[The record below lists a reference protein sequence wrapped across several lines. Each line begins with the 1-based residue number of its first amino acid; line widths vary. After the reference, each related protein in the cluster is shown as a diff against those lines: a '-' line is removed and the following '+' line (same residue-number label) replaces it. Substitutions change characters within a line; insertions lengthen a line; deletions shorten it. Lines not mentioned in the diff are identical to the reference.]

1 MSLKKNQKGGT
12 SLYGPTLE
20 AMKAQGNMGA
30 GRARIPHGPTTSTC
44 NAESPQR
51 SSLPFVGGGLDYS
64 KVNGVGHRP
73 ILAHPGFGYS
83 NGENNVLFKGAR
95 PTTTSYN
102 SSSCHSGGKKKRKS
116 RKGVKKRRKSL
127 KKRKSRKVVKKR
139 RKSLKKR
146 KSRNGVKR
154 RRKSLKKRKSRKR
167 VKRRIKSGQRGGGSV
182 HLSFPGPI
190 DKSLTDYRL
199 WKDNGLI
206 VKNNFNCPDT
216 YNHFT
221 KN

>member
-1 MSLKKNQKGGT
+1 MSPKKNQKGGT
-12 SLYGPTLE
+12 SLYGPSLN
-20 AMKAQGNMGA
+20 AMKSQGDMGA
-30 GRARIPHGPTTSTC
+30 GRARIPHGPPTSTC

-51 SSLPFVGGGLDYS
+51 SSLPFVGGGLVYS
-64 KVNGVGHRP
+64 KVNAVGHRP

-102 SSSCHSGGKKKRKS
+102 SSSCHSGGKRKRKS

-127 KKRKSRKVVKKR
+127 KKRKSRKGVKRR
-139 RKSLKKR
+139 RKSR
-146 KSRNGVKR
+146 KGVKR

-167 VKRRIKSGQRGGGSV
+167 VKRRRKSGQRGGGSV

-199 WKDNGLI
+199 WKDNGLT

>member
-1 MSLKKNQKGGT
+1 MSPKKNQKGGT
-12 SLYGPTLE
+12 SLYGPSLN
-20 AMKAQGNMGA
+20 AMKSQGDMGA
-30 GRARIPHGPTTSTC
+30 GRARIPHGPPTSTC

-51 SSLPFVGGGLDYS
+51 SSLPFVGGGLVYS

-102 SSSCHSGGKKKRKS
+102 SSSCHSGGKRKRKS

-127 KKRKSRKVVKKR
+127 KKRKSRKR
-139 RKSLKKR
+139 
-146 KSRNGVKR
+146 VKR
-154 RRKSLKKRKSRKR
+154 RR
-167 VKRRIKSGQRGGGSV
+167 KSGQRGGGSV

-199 WKDNGLI
+199 WKDNGLT